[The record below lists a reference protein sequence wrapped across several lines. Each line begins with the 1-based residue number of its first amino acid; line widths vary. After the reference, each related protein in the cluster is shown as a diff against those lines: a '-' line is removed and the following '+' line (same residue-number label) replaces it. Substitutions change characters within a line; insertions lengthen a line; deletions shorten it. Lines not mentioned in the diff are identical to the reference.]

1 MRPGDESM
9 PDLKDIKG
17 QETAKRALEVALAH
31 LSLLFLDMPEF
42 NPQVLDARR
51 QPLENGETVIARAN
65 HRIA

>member
-1 MRPGDESM
+1 M

-17 QETAKRALEVALAH
+17 QETVALAH

-42 NPQVLDARR
+42 NPRVLDARR